1 MSFQEQSWH
10 GSERMEISI
19 SPLSFSLSLL
29 HSPPF
34 LSILS
39 PKRLKRRASC
49 TLFPTLI
56 WVQQKKRE
64 RESERG
70 GVYTLLGVYYK
81 AAITFRLFPP
91 FPFHSHTLLTGSG
104 RLPWWLDSITC
115 DSFDLMSLSG
125 SLYLF
130 EQLRGNCVTLA
141 VEDVLWRRTR
151 WTEGTSR
158 GSVAII
164 NEGYFPQNAKTLCM
178 CVSVCVSVC
187 SWWGEQDRAMSPS
200 TLGEFNCEMH
210 IEVACTHSD
219 HHFHWSEQNCFCA
232 CFLFLSKMSLG
243 VTLRNFRALETS
255 NAVLLVGLGGCWI
268 DLQKHIA
275 FLRVKSQMKMWV
287 KHICIFFL
295 QHHFVGIT
303 MTVHEEQNPR
313 WE

>member
-1 MSFQEQSWH
+1 MSFQKQSWH

-81 AAITFRLFPP
+81 AAITFRLFSP

-275 FLRVKSQMKMWV
+275 F
-287 KHICIFFL
+287 
-295 QHHFVGIT
+295 
-303 MTVHEEQNPR
+303 
-313 WE
+313 

>member
-81 AAITFRLFPP
+81 AAITFRLFSP

-187 SWWGEQDRAMSPS
+187 SWWGGTRQGDEPLYPGGIQLWDA
-200 TLGEFNCEMH
+200 
-210 IEVACTHSD
+210 
-219 HHFHWSEQNCFCA
+219 HWGRLHPLWSSLSLVWTE
-232 CFLFLSKMSLG
+232 LFLCMFSFSFKDEFGCHSEELPSS
-243 VTLRNFRALETS
+243 RN
-255 NAVLLVGLGGCWI
+255 
-268 DLQKHIA
+268 K
-275 FLRVKSQMKMWV
+275 
-287 KHICIFFL
+287 
-295 QHHFVGIT
+295 
-303 MTVHEEQNPR
+303 
-313 WE
+313 